1 MNYLTLENITKSYG
15 DKLLFSGI
23 SLHINEGQKIGLI
36 ARNGTGKT
44 TLLSVVSGQ
53 EGSEGERAKIIFKKD
68 LKVGYLTQDPEL
80 HPDRTVLDELFEGDN
95 PALAIVKQYEEALLL
110 DKPELLKSSMQQMDD
125 MNAWDI
131 EAKAKEILSRLTINH
146 LEQKVGT
153 LSGGQKKRLA
163 LAKILIGDPEFL
175 ILDEPTNHLD
185 VDMIDWL
192 EEYLSAPGITLLLVT
207 HDRYFLENVC
217 NTIIELDEGKLLR
230 YSGNYSEYLEKKANR
245 QANDQINLEKDKKR
259 FLKELEWARRMPQA
273 RGTKSKSR
281 MDAFYQLKEDI
292 SNRRQELALQINNKA
307 NRLGSKILEAHNI
320 SKVFN
325 DRTLFKNFSYKF
337 KKFDR
342 VGIVGPNGAGK
353 STLLQVLTEQM
364 KPDTGKVII
373 GETVIFGY
381 YTQTG
386 MDMAADKRVIEVIS
400 EISDR
405 IPAEK
410 GHSLTAAQLLEKF
423 MFPREQQQVFVSQ
436 LSGGEKRRLY
446 LLTVLIANPNFL
458 ILDEPT
464 NDLDIVTLSI
474 LEEYLETYQGCL
486 LMVSHDRYF
495 MDKLVDHVFAF
506 APDGTV
512 SDFPGNYSQYRSHLL
527 SEKNN
532 ASIPEVITKSTGK
545 ITYEEQKE
553 IQKLEREIQK
563 LNDRRHQINQLFL
576 DPDMS
581 LDQIQ
586 SLSQE
591 LEQITTKIQTAED
604 NWLELSEKWE

>member
-23 SLHINEGQKIGLI
+23 TLHINEGQKIGLI

-44 TLLSVVSGQ
+44 TLLSVVSGR
-53 EGSEGERAKIIFKKD
+53 EGSEGEQANIIFKKD

-80 HPDRTVLDELFEGDN
+80 NLDLTVLDELFEGDN
-95 PALAIVKQYEEALLL
+95 PALAVVKKYESALLL
-110 DKPELLKSSMQQMDD
+110 NDNEALQATIQLMDD
-125 MNAWDI
+125 IDAWSI
-131 EAKAKEILSRLTINH
+131 EAKAKEILSRLTILN
-146 LEQKVGT
+146 LDQKVGT

-163 LAKILIGDPEFL
+163 LAKVLIGEPEFL

-192 EEYLSAPGITLLLVT
+192 EEFLSAPGITLLLVT

-217 NTIIELDEGKLLR
+217 NTIIELDEGKLFR
-230 YSGNYSEYLEKKANR
+230 YSGNYSEYLEKKAMR
-245 QANDQINLEKDKKR
+245 QNNDQINLEKDKKR
-259 FLKELEWARRMPQA
+259 YLKELEWARRMPQA
-273 RGTKSKSR
+273 RGTKSKAR
-281 MDAFYQLKEDI
+281 MDSFYELKEDI
-292 SNRRQELALQINNKA
+292 SNRRQVLAMQINTKA

-320 SKVFN
+320 SKSYN
-325 DRTLFKNFSYKF
+325 DKPLFKNFSYKF

-353 STLLQVLTEQM
+353 STLLQVLTEQL

-381 YTQTG
+381 YTQAG
-386 MDMAADKRVIEVIS
+386 MNMDADKRVIEVIT

-405 IPAEK
+405 IQAEK
-410 GHSLTAAQLLEKF
+410 GQSLSAAQLLEKF

-506 APDGTV
+506 NADGTV
-512 SDFPGNYSQYRSHLL
+512 NDYPGNYSQYRTSL
-527 SEKNN
+527 SVAKDNVVTDFPTEK
-532 ASIPEVITKSTGK
+532 SSGK

-553 IQKLEREIQK
+553 IQKLERDIQKLTDRKNEINSLFLNPALSLDEIQK
-563 LNDRRHQINQLFL
+563 LSLELNQLNDKL
-576 DPDMS
+576 A
-581 LDQIQ
+581 I
-586 SLSQE
+586 
-591 LEQITTKIQTAED
+591 AED